1 MIMKKILVGVIF
13 LATLIAGL
21 AFLPAVNAQEESS
34 NGTDTSN
41 VVSAEQAEKVAS
53 YSIKEISESIVNFS
67 EWKNATVKLST
78 VYYDLEGKK
87 SAYSFNVIENEKQI
101 GSIFISATKDNC
113 PVLEFSKGKIPNE
126 IPEFTT
132 RSKLLVEERAN
143 KIKSESNNKEE
154 LTIGKMKPLYL
165 GPTFYYAEYTLTDK
179 KGKAKEKVI
188 VDLPFSTIVDFN
200 ESNVNVP
207 DEKKHYFNST
217 YLQHQHEIR
226 KQDANTQWITLEKEM
241 IDPSSYST
249 SSSSKSIRGVPKYKW
264 YYGCSPTASG
274 MVLGYWASHGYS
286 YLVTG
291 YDLVRELASAMGTDW
306 PGSGATWPYKI
317 DDGIEKVCNNHGYN
331 NFDASND
338 IYVSWNEVKAEVNAN
353 KPFVLSMLNGGT
365 GNGYTQPYGEHSVT
379 CIGYY
384 DGNQDYVY
392 LHDTWDTSNV
402 HYLAFGSWTGAMAT
416 WVRP

>member
-1 MIMKKILVGVIF
+1 M
-13 LATLIAGL
+13 IAGL

-338 IYVSWNEVKAEVNAN
+338 IYVSWNEVKA
-353 KPFVLSMLNGGT
+353 
-365 GNGYTQPYGEHSVT
+365 
-379 CIGYY
+379 
-384 DGNQDYVY
+384 
-392 LHDTWDTSNV
+392 
-402 HYLAFGSWTGAMAT
+402 
-416 WVRP
+416 

>member
-13 LATLIAGL
+13 LATLIVGL

-154 LTIGKMKPLYL
+154 L
-165 GPTFYYAEYTLTDK
+165 DS
-179 KGKAKEKVI
+179 V
-188 VDLPFSTIVDFN
+188 
-200 ESNVNVP
+200 SN
-207 DEKKHYFNST
+207 
-217 YLQHQHEIR
+217 L
-226 KQDANTQWITLEKEM
+226 L
-241 IDPSSYST
+241 
-249 SSSSKSIRGVPKYKW
+249 
-264 YYGCSPTASG
+264 
-274 MVLGYWASHGYS
+274 
-286 YLVTG
+286 
-291 YDLVRELASAMGTDW
+291 
-306 PGSGATWPYKI
+306 
-317 DDGIEKVCNNHGYN
+317 
-331 NFDASND
+331 
-338 IYVSWNEVKAEVNAN
+338 
-353 KPFVLSMLNGGT
+353 
-365 GNGYTQPYGEHSVT
+365 
-379 CIGYY
+379 
-384 DGNQDYVY
+384 
-392 LHDTWDTSNV
+392 
-402 HYLAFGSWTGAMAT
+402 
-416 WVRP
+416 